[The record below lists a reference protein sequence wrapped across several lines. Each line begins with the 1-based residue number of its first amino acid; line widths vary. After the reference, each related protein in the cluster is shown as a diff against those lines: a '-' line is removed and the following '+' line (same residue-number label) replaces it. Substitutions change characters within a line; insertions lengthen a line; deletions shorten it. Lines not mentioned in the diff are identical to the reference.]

1 MSKNLKFSAL
11 VTLRYESIKKK
22 SELPSREKNPFFIG
36 TYPLHP
42 NISLH
47 ILHTVLY
54 TFPEA
59 LAKRICFKVESFLK
73 FVISIFIRLVTNLYV
88 WFWGDIVRRK

>member
-1 MSKNLKFSAL
+1 MSTNLKFSAL
-11 VTLRYESIKKK
+11 VTLRYESIKK

-36 TYPLHP
+36 IYPLQP
-42 NISLH
+42 NISMH

-59 LAKRICFKVESFLK
+59 LAKRTCFKVESFL
-73 FVISIFIRLVTNLYV
+73 SL
-88 WFWGDIVRRK
+88 